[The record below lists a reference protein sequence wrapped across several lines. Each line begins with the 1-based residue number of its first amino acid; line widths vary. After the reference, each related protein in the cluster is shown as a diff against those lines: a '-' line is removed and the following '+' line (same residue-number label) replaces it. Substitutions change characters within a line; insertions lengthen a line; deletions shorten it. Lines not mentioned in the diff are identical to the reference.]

1 MIRFVNLIFHLC
13 VGSDSEE
20 RRGAPSTSV
29 TEELQRMKGEAQE
42 KQLQLEESHRQEMEH
57 LRAHYQQQ
65 ATETEERYATELF
78 MLQQRLQE
86 LTGSETH
93 YR

>member
-1 MIRFVNLIFHLC
+1 
-13 VGSDSEE
+13 
-20 RRGAPSTSV
+20 
-29 TEELQRMKGEAQE
+29 MKGEAQE